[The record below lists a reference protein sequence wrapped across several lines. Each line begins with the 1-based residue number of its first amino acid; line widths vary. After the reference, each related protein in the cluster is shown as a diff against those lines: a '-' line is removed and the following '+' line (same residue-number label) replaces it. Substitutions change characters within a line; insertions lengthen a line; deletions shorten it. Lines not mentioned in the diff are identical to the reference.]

1 MQKGNVNSRGTGK
14 KYKGEKTML
23 DAKVEQTVERTDSK
37 KSCIRLISI

>member
-23 DAKVEQTVERTDSK
+23 DAKVSKLLNEQIAKE
-37 KSCIRLISI
+37 LY